1 MEFEH
6 TSGRA
11 SIHDNSQQ
19 MTHSI
24 GVQPPQ
30 GLAELA
36 ATWGRG
42 TTPMTPAL
50 LAPGRPPL
58 DYGQLLSQLQRIG
71 AALACAGVGHEDR
84 VAIILPNG
92 PEMAV
97 AALATAAYAACAP
110 LNPAYGEDDLRF
122 YLGDL
127 RPKALILP
135 ESHGGS
141 TRAVAAEFG
150 IPCLDARWTEAEPAG
165 SFELRGLDRSAP
177 AAAPFRG
184 DDEVALVLHTS
195 GTTSRPKIVP
205 LTQRNIFRSASNIAS
220 SLRLMPEDRCLNVM
234 PLFHVHG
241 LIGALFASVCAGA
254 SVVCLPGM
262 REREF
267 AAWLEEFRPSWYTA
281 VPTIHEAVLRL
292 IARRSRSAAKL
303 QLRFVRSSSAPL
315 PTRLAAELEAEL
327 GVPVIEAYGMTEATH
342 QIAIN
347 PLPPLRRKLGSV
359 GIAAGSEVA
368 IRSEGGRLL
377 PAGETGEIVIRG
389 DNVMRG
395 YEADPD
401 ANRAAF
407 IDGWFRTGDVGWLDS
422 DGYLTITGRLKE
434 IINRG
439 GEKVSPRE
447 VEEALLEHGAVRQA
461 AVFAVSHP
469 TLGEDVAA
477 AVVLKA
483 GASAGEGE
491 LRGFLF
497 GRLPEFKIPS
507 RVVIVD
513 EIPLAATGKVQ
524 RVGLAARL
532 AERLVTRFVAP
543 HGDTEAF
550 VAGLF
555 ADVLG
560 VEQVGAT
567 DNFFALGGDSLR
579 GGQVIARVRAR
590 RGVNLQLLSLFRR
603 PTVAEF
609 AREIETAPKES
620 KSASFAPPPVRRR

>member
-1 MEFEH
+1 
-6 TSGRA
+6 
-11 SIHDNSQQ
+11 

-24 GVQPPQ
+24 GVQPPR

-36 ATWGRG
+36 ATLGRG
-42 TTPMTPAL
+42 TPLAPAL

-58 DYGQLLSQLQRIG
+58 DYGQLLSQLHRIG
-71 AALACAGVGHEDR
+71 AAFARAGVGHEDR

-97 AALATAAYAACAP
+97 AALAAAAYAACAP
-110 LNPAYGEDDLRF
+110 LNPAYGEDELRF

-135 ESHGGS
+135 ESHSGPVRS
-141 TRAVAAEFG
+141 VAAEFG
-150 IPCLDARWTEAEPAG
+150 IPCLDARWTEIEPAG
-165 SFELRGLDRSAP
+165 SFELRGLDRSTP
-177 AAAPFRG
+177 AAAPSRG
-184 DDEVALVLHTS
+184 DDEIALVLHTS

-205 LTQRNIFRSASNIAS
+205 LTQRNICRSAANIAS
-220 SLRLMPEDRCLNVM
+220 SLRLTPEDRCLNVM

-241 LIGALFASVCAGA
+241 LIGALFASFSAGA

-262 REREF
+262 REGEF
-267 AAWLEEFRPSWYTA
+267 VGWLEEFRPSWYTA
-281 VPTIHEAVLRL
+281 VPTIHEAVLSE
-292 IARRSRSAAKL
+292 IARHPGSTATH

-315 PTRLAAELEAEL
+315 PTRLAAELESAL
-327 GVPVIEAYGMTEATH
+327 GVPVIEAYGMTEAAH

-347 PLPPLRRKLGSV
+347 PLPPLARKPGSV
-359 GIAAGSEVA
+359 GLAAGAEVA
-368 IRSEGGRLL
+368 IRGAEGRLL
-377 PAGETGEIVIRG
+377 PTGEQGEIVIRG

-395 YEADPD
+395 YESDPE
-401 ANRAAF
+401 ANQAAF
-407 IDGWFRTGDVGWLDS
+407 IDGWFRTGDLGRLDS

-439 GEKVSPRE
+439 GEKVSPRD

-461 AVFAVSHP
+461 AAFAVSHP

-483 GASAGEGE
+483 GASAAEDE

-497 GRLPEFKIPS
+497 GRLPDFKIPT
-507 RVVIVD
+507 RIVIVD
-513 EIPLAATGKVQ
+513 EIPKGSTGKIQ
-524 RVGLAARL
+524 RLGLADRL
-532 AERLVTRFVAP
+532 ADRLATKFVTPR
-543 HGDTEAF
+543 GDTETL
-550 VAGLF
+550 VAALF
-555 ADVLG
+555 AEVLG

-579 GGQVIARVRAR
+579 GGQVVARVRAR
-590 RGVNLQLLSLFRR
+590 REVNLQLLTLFRK

-609 AREIETAPKES
+609 AREIEVAPKES
-620 KSASFAPPPVRRR
+620 ESASFTPPPVRRR